1 TTLCVLTAGVL
12 AAGALSVMIARQQV
26 LGDEVRVPAGPGTW
40 KVTLL
45 VTGKAS
51 GDVKLL
57 TATPLDFGRQHIFN
71 EVCRSDE
78 LFDKPPDARH
88 PTRRQVIW
96 HQRAGARNAPFR
108 ARYEFHCTTN
118 VARPSPNMAELAQ
131 TLAAAPTAGQHLQ
144 REAGV
149 ESDHP

>member
-1 TTLCVLTAGVL
+1 MSRTTLCVLTAGVL
-12 AAGALSVMIARQQV
+12 AAVALSVMIARQQV

-45 VTGKAS
+45 VTGKAT
-51 GDVKLL
+51 GDVKLS

-78 LFDKPPDARH
+78 LFDRPPDARH

-96 HQRAGARNAPFR
+96 HQRAGVRNGPFR

-118 VARPSPNMAELAQ
+118 VARPSPTMIELAP
-131 TLAAAPTAGQHLQ
+131 TPAPPPTPAPHL
-144 REAGV
+144 
-149 ESDHP
+149 